1 MPPRTHATRGPH
13 VPCHAEATGKYQPCR
28 NPMIKVRSNTCKPT
42 AVRSTLLCDQDAAEE
57 ITNLDFIKKSHI
69 ASSSRPEDGMND
81 MLTHMKEK
89 AMIRR
94 ARRNSGMTTSHVS
107 ASSSNSKDEVLYDRT
122 KEQSLDPRIYRPPS
136 DEEDSTLNKLLD

>member
-1 MPPRTHATRGPH
+1 
-13 VPCHAEATGKYQPCR
+13 
-28 NPMIKVRSNTCKPT
+28 MIKVRSNTCKPT
-42 AVRSTLLCDQDAAEE
+42 AVRSTLLCDQDAAAE
-57 ITNLDFIKKSHI
+57 IANLNIIVQKSHI
-69 ASSSRPEDGMND
+69 ASSSREAEDGMND
-81 MLTHMKEK
+81 MLTHIEEK